1 MVKNEN
7 RRIIMKKTMIITIAM
22 MLFVGCAGSKSTL
35 PGFFLNPPTSADYLY
50 GVGNAQK
57 VNLSLARQTAT
68 ARARDEIARAVSVKV
83 SNMIKDFLQQSGVGE
98 SAQSLEFTESVSK
111 QVANTSLSGATVKE
125 VAQGDDGMIYV
136 LVEYPL
142 SSVRQSALAEV
153 KKREAQYTEFKA
165 RQSFEDLEKEIAKLD

>member
-1 MVKNEN
+1 MYYLNNKRLLV
-7 RRIIMKKTMIITIAM
+7 MGLMI
-22 MLFVGCAGSKSTL
+22 LFLISCAGSKSNL
-35 PGFFLNPPTSADYLY
+35 PGFFMNPPTSPDYLY

-57 VNLSLARQTAT
+57 ANLSLARQTAT
-68 ARARDEIARAVSVKV
+68 ARARDEVARAVSVKV

-98 SAQSLEFTESVSK
+98 SAQALEFTESVSK
-111 QVANTSLSGATVKE
+111 QVANTSLSGATIKE
-125 VAQGDDGMIYV
+125 MAQGDDGMIYV

-142 SSVRQSALAEV
+142 SAVRQTALAEA

>member
-1 MVKNEN
+1 MYYLNNKRLLVMGFLTLF
-7 RRIIMKKTMIITIAM
+7 IIS
-22 MLFVGCAGSKSTL
+22 CAAPKSSL
-35 PGFFLNPPTSADYLY
+35 PGFFMNPPTSPDYLY

-57 VNLSLARQTAT
+57 ANLSLARQTAT
-68 ARARDEIARAVSVKV
+68 ARARDEVARAVSVKV

-98 SAQSLEFTESVSK
+98 SAQALEFTESVSK
-111 QVANTSLSGATVKE
+111 QVANTSLSGATIKE
-125 VAQGDDGMIYV
+125 MAQGDDGMIYV

-142 SSVRQSALAEV
+142 SAVRQTALAEA

>member
-1 MVKNEN
+1 MHYLNNK
-7 RRIIMKKTMIITIAM
+7 RLMIMSFLTLFIIN
-22 MLFVGCAGSKSTL
+22 CAGSKSSL
-35 PGFFLNPPTSADYLY
+35 PDFFLNPPSNPEYLY

-57 VNLSLARQTAT
+57 ANLSLARQTAT

-98 SAQSLEFTESVSK
+98 SAQALEFTESVSK
-111 QVANTSLSGATVKE
+111 QVASTSLSGAVVKE

-142 SSVRQSALAEV
+142 SSVRQAALAEA
-153 KKREAQYTEFKA
+153 KKKEAQYTEFKA
-165 RQSFEDLEKEIAKLD
+165 RKSFEDLEKEIAKLN